1 MPLRHRQL
9 VGRFRVLAHLARGGA
24 SDVYRAFDT
33 ELGDEVALKV
43 ARLRCDAGARAGW
56 AQATPAHDAFGH
68 DALGRDAAGHEAR
81 TLMSLAHPHVLPV
94 RAARVWRGR
103 WVLATPLGVSDLA
116 ARMTRRMSV
125 ERARGLALQL
135 LEALAFAHS
144 RRVAHLDVKPQN
156 AILFAGG
163 RLCLSDFGI
172 ARRLTRPCWASG
184 SGTIGYLAPEQA
196 LGRPSLRSDVFSAAL
211 VVWELFT
218 RHVPMWPFVWPHAGA
233 ERIERDHGTA
243 VLAVLRRATAVRD
256 AARHADAGALLRALL
271 AALEDR
277 RRSEGAHDDTRSG
290 IRGGMRSES
299 NGARAGGSRSAR
311 RARRR
316 GAA

>member
-1 MPLRHRQL
+1 MPLRRSQL

-24 SDVYRAFDT
+24 SDVYRALDT
-33 ELGDEVALKV
+33 ELCDEVALKIAHRRSAV
-43 ARLRCDAGARAGW
+43 GARVCS
-56 AQATPAHDAFGH
+56 AHG
-68 DALGRDAAGHEAR
+68 AAAHEAH

-116 ARMTRRMSV
+116 QRMTRRMSA

-156 AILFAGG
+156 AILFAGD

-196 LGRPSLRSDVFSAAL
+196 LGRPSLRSDVFSAGL
-211 VVWELFT
+211 VVWELFS
-218 RHVPMWPFVWPHAGA
+218 RHVPMWPFAWPYTGA
-233 ERIERDHGTA
+233 ARIERDHGAAT
-243 VLAVLRRATAVRD
+243 LAVLRRATTVRD
-256 AARHADAGALLRALL
+256 SARFVDAGAFL
-271 AALEDR
+271 AALRNALEAAL
-277 RRSEGAHDDTRSG
+277 EGALAATHVDALGNTRA
-290 IRGGMRSES
+290 
-299 NGARAGGSRSAR
+299 ARRKRAARVRSAPAS
-311 RARRR
+311 RA
-316 GAA
+316 A